1 MPRSRFFTFD
11 DPHQFQSAIRA
22 GDYEI
27 LAKSRG
33 GFDVELTHI
42 DLDRLWMQGSR
53 SGSSY
58 IMHAA
63 NDPRRVPVLFLA
75 DAEQPPVRHNGIELS
90 AQDLVIY
97 RQGAT
102 NHVWLE
108 GINSVASMSL
118 TPKDLAEAGA
128 AIVGHELVAPRE
140 TRIVRP
146 APALMA
152 RLRTLHKAAC
162 RLAKDTP
169 EALTHPATAKA
180 LEQEL
185 VRAMV
190 ACLEDPPPKSGL
202 RGGYHFQVIGRFED
216 FLAARQYEPVYLA
229 EICAAIG
236 VSERTLRS
244 CCQEHLGMGPIHY
257 LWLRRMH
264 LARSSLLRAASAV
277 KTVTE
282 IATAHGF
289 WELGRFSV
297 EYRAL
302 FGESPSATLK
312 RDREVSSRQ
321 KAH

>member
-1 MPRSRFFTFD
+1 MPRSQFFRFD

-27 LAKSRG
+27 LAKSKGR
-33 GFDVELTHI
+33 FDVELTRI
-42 DLDRLWMQGSR
+42 DLDRLWLQGSR

-63 NDPRRVPVLFLA
+63 NDPRRVPVLFLSEA
-75 DAEQPPVRHNGIELS
+75 DQPPMRHNGIELS

-102 NHVWLE
+102 
-108 GINSVASMSL
+108 INSVASMSP
-118 TPKDLAEAGA
+118 TPKDLAEAGT
-128 AIVGHELVAPRE
+128 AIVGHELTAPRE

-162 RLAKDTP
+162 QFAKDAP
-169 EALTHPATAKA
+169 EALAHPATAKA

-190 ACLEDPPPKSGL
+190 ACLAGPLAKSKK

-244 CCQEHLGMGPIHY
+244 CCQEHLGMGPMHY

-264 LARSSLLRAASAV
+264 LARSSLLGAGSAV

-312 RDREVSSRQ
+312 RAPEESVRR

>member
-1 MPRSRFFTFD
+1 MPLSQFFKFD

-27 LAKSRG
+27 LAKSKG
-33 GFDVELTHI
+33 GFDVELTRI
-42 DLDRLWMQGSR
+42 DLDRLWLQGSR
-53 SGSSY
+53 SGSPY
-58 IMHAA
+58 ITHSA
-63 NDPRRVPVLFLA
+63 NDPRRVPVLFLSEA
-75 DAEQPPVRHNGIELS
+75 DQPPMRHNGIELS

-108 GINSVASMSL
+108 GINSVASMSP
-118 TPKDLAEAGA
+118 TPKDLAEAGTV
-128 AIVGHELVAPRE
+128 IVGHELTTPRE
-140 TRIVRP
+140 THIVRP

-162 RLAKDTP
+162 QFARDAA
-169 EALTHPATAKA
+169 EALAHPATAKA
-180 LEQEL
+180 LEHEL

-190 ACLEDPPPKSGL
+190 ACLAGPLAKSKMP
-202 RGGYHFQVIGRFED
+202 GGGHFQVIGRFED
-216 FLAARQYEPVYLA
+216 FLAARRYEPVYLA

-244 CCQEHLGMGPIHY
+244 CCQEHLGMGPIRY

-264 LARSSLLRAASAV
+264 LARSSLLGAGSAV

-297 EYRAL
+297 EYRTL

-312 RDREVSSRQ
+312 RTPDEAAGRR
-321 KAH
+321 AH